1 MNYFCVSIILAMI
14 SSAYCGGIDDM
25 KRDCMEQEGA
35 SQADADAM
43 NQLQFPETRTRKCFY
58 ACIFEKMGTSDGQ
71 RFDTERFLEI
81 AETHF
86 KDDQNML
93 NAVRAIADRCD
104 GTENDDR
111 CELGADI
118 AACMKGE

>member
-1 MNYFCVSIILAMI
+1 
-14 SSAYCGGIDDM
+14 M

-58 ACIFEKMGTSDGQ
+58 ACIFEKIGTSDGQ

-93 NAVRAIADRCD
+93 NTVRTIADRCD